1 MEASGS
7 ARQEN
12 RGLADGLVVQ
22 FLPGLPGGLGLTF
35 RQLPLYLIDQ
45 GLPSKETCMLFIA
58 YKPDISA
65 PAATAEQ
72 LMRYEHANR
81 TVLIPMCIC
90 AFLTFISGVLICFAL
105 LDYHAYL
112 GICAKFAGINMAV
125 MLVLCTVEAY
135 REFERGQL
143 SVLDDNESIE
153 LAGLLS
159 TAKNPDMLR
168 FAAEVKEMQRFY
180 RRSELQALRLHAKAA
195 VDSEA
200 ALKARQFL
208 YQ

>member
-1 MEASGS
+1 
-7 ARQEN
+7 
-12 RGLADGLVVQ
+12 
-22 FLPGLPGGLGLTF
+22 
-35 RQLPLYLIDQ
+35 
-45 GLPSKETCMLFIA
+45 MLFTP

-105 LDYHAYL
+105 LDYHEYL

-125 MLVLCTVEAY
+125 MLVLCTVEAC

-143 SVLDDNESIE
+143 SALDDSESIE

-180 RRSELQALRLHAKAA
+180 RRAELQALRLYGNALIGK
-195 VDSEA
+195 EA
-200 ALKARQFL
+200 AEVARKFL